1 LKSGTLSDKKILIA
15 VTGSIA
21 AYKAAFLIRLLIK
34 EGAEVKVIMTDSARD
49 FITPLTLSVLSR
61 NPVHHSFTTGGS
73 AEWNNHVEL
82 GVWADLMIVAPAS
95 ANTIGKMA
103 CGICDNLVL
112 ATYLSAKCP
121 VFLAPAMDLDMY
133 RHPSVIKN
141 LETLRSFGNIVIPAA
156 SGELASGLY
165 GEGRMAEPEQLLG
178 VIADFFR
185 ESALLK
191 GKKALVTAGPTYEN
205 IDPVRYIGNHAS
217 GKMGFCIAE
226 ELARKGA
233 EVTLIAGPTQLSASN
248 IGIRRIDV
256 VSASEMYENTIKEFT
271 NSDIT
276 IMAAAVADFAP
287 SEYSGSKIK
296 KESSGAITLQLKP
309 TRDILLELGARKT
322 QEQILIGF
330 ALETDNEIENA
341 RNKLARKNLDYIVLN
356 SLRDEGAGFGTE
368 TNKITIIGKNNKIST
383 FELKSK
389 SEAAQDIINTC
400 LTQ

>member
-61 NPVHHSFTTGGS
+61 NPVHHSFTTGGY